1 MVADAQNMKDMRD
14 LRQWVCW
21 RSEERDGKP
30 TKVPYGPLTGRRADS
45 TDPQTWAGYQEAV
58 SACKEHGYGG
68 IGFVFTP
75 EDDLCGVDLDGC
87 LDPQTGEM
95 EPWARE
101 VIEELDSYAEIS
113 PSGTGVHILV
123 RGGLPEGRNR
133 KGAFEAYDRGRY
145 FTVTGKHLS
154 GTPRSIESRQEEL
167 EGVVRRV
174 FGEPSANGHG
184 APVTAP
190 GRADNGLPDAE
201 VVQKALAA
209 SKGERFARLWAGDTS
224 GYGSHSEADLA
235 LCGMLAF
242 WTGGDATRMDSL
254 FRRSGLYRK
263 KWDREDYRD
272 KTIAEALNGKTE
284 FYRAPKMVKL
294 ADGTEHRIED
304 IRPEEIGKL
313 LSGVVPE
320 EVSWLWPSWLA
331 LGKLALVDGDPG
343 LGKSAMTLDL
353 AARVSAGKPFPD
365 GAECGLAGVVLLS
378 AEDGLADTIRPRL
391 DAAGADTSRI
401 LSLATVPDENGHDRL
416 LSIPE
421 DIPLIEKGIRR
432 VGARLVVVDPLM
444 AFLSGDTN
452 SHRDQ
457 DVRRALAPLAGLA
470 ERTGAAVLV
479 VRHLNKAV
487 ANNPLYR
494 GGGSI
499 GIIGA
504 ARMAFVVGKDPQD
517 EDRRVV
523 APTKNNLA
531 MPPKSLMF
539 GLEEVQSGS
548 VRVNWLG
555 HSEVSAKDV
564 LATPQDQEH
573 ADARS
578 EAVEFLNDILADGPV
593 EASQIKEEA
602 EDAGISER
610 TLARAKKAL
619 GVVSYRE
626 GETGE
631 RGKGRWLWKLPVVDL
646 VDDDIKDAREPI
658 KDATSPL
665 NENGGILNHGGNA
678 EKEESRIDKPD
689 SLRMP
694 TTGEVLIKDANP
706 IKDARVPTLEDG
718 GSLNR
723 GEAETIKDANDGNLK
738 KCIHNHPGGKG
749 CYVCDPDH
757 PHRVKDGAKA

>member
-1 MVADAQNMKDMRD
+1 MVADTQNMRD
-14 LRQWVCW
+14 LRQWLCW

-30 TKVPYGPLTGRRADS
+30 TKIPYSPLTGQRASS
-45 TDPQTWAGYQEAV
+45 TTPETWAGYREAV
-58 SACKEHGYGG
+58 RACKEHGYGG
-68 IGFVFTP
+68 VGFVFTP

-87 LDPQTGEM
+87 LDPETGEM

-101 VIEELDSYAEIS
+101 VIEELDSYTEIS

-123 RGGLPEGRNR
+123 RGDLPKGRNR
-133 KGAFEAYDRGRY
+133 KGRFEAYDRGRY

-154 GTPRSIESRQEEL
+154 GTPQSIESRQEEL
-167 EGVVRRV
+167 RAVVRRV
-174 FGEPSANGHG
+174 FGEPSTNYGHG

-190 GRADNGLPDAE
+190 GRADNGLSDAE
-201 VVQKALAA
+201 VVRKALAA
-209 SKGERFARLWAGDTS
+209 SNGERFARLWTGDTS

-242 WTGGDATRMDSL
+242 WTGGDATRIAAL
-254 FRRSGLYRK
+254 FRQSSLYRK
-263 KWDREDYRD
+263 KWDRDDYRD
-272 KTIAEALNGKTE
+272 KTISEALKGRTE
-284 FYRAPKMVKL
+284 FYKPPHERLTVKL
-294 ADGTEHRIED
+294 ADGTQRRIEEL
-304 IRPEEIGKL
+304 RPEEIGRL
-313 LSGVVPE
+313 LSGVEPE

-353 AARVSAGKPFPD
+353 AARVSAGKPFPN
-365 GAECGLAGVVLLS
+365 GAECEPAGVVLLS

-401 LSLATVPDENGHDRL
+401 LTLATVPDEDGHDRL
-416 LSIPE
+416 VSIPE
-421 DIPLIEKGIRR
+421 DLGLIEKGIRR

-470 ERTGAAVLV
+470 ERTGASVLV
-479 VRHLNKAV
+479 VRHLNKAA

-517 EDRRVV
+517 ENRRVL
-523 APTKNNLA
+523 ASTKNNLA
-531 MPPKSLMF
+531 LPPKSLMF
-539 GLEEVQSGS
+539 GLEEAESGS

-555 HSEVSAKDV
+555 HSEVSAKDI

-578 EAVEFLNDILADGPV
+578 EAVEFLECVLADGPV
-593 EASQIKEEA
+593 PANRVKEEA
-602 EDAGISER
+602 EEAGISES
-610 TLARAKKAL
+610 TLKRAKKL
-619 GVVSYRE
+619 VGVITYRE
-626 GETGE
+626 NEAGEK
-631 RGKGRWLWKLPVVDL
+631 RGVGRWMWKLPVVEL
-646 VDDDIKDAREPI
+646 VEDGPQDDHVSVQGDQGAPK
-658 KDATSPL
+658 
-665 NENGGILNHGGNA
+665 ENGDPLEHDEGAKTRESPIGKPNVQGGQGLPSRGPSVQGGQGSNPTENGIL
-678 EKEESRIDKPD
+678 ER
-689 SLRMP
+689 
-694 TTGEVLIKDANP
+694 
-706 IKDARVPTLEDG
+706 
-718 GSLNR
+718 
-723 GEAETIKDANDGNLK
+723 
-738 KCIHNHPGGKG
+738 CIHGHPGGKG
-749 CYVCDPDH
+749 CYLCDPNH
-757 PHRVKDGAKA
+757 PHRLKEGAKT

>member
-1 MVADAQNMKDMRD
+1 MVADTRNMTD
-14 LRQWVCW
+14 LRQWLVW

-30 TKVPYGPLTGRRADS
+30 TKIPYSPLTGQRASS
-45 TDPQTWAGYQEAV
+45 TTPETWAGYREAV
-58 SACKEHGYGG
+58 RACEEHGYGG
-68 IGFVFTP
+68 VGFVFTP
-75 EDDLCGVDLDGC
+75 EDDLCGVDLDSC
-87 LDPQTGEM
+87 LDPETGEI
-95 EPWARE
+95 EGWARE
-101 VIEELDSYAEIS
+101 IIEELDSYAEIS
-113 PSGTGVHILV
+113 PSGTGVHVLV
-123 RGGLPEGRNR
+123 RGELPEGRNR
-133 KGAFEAYDRGRY
+133 KGRFEAYDRGRY
-145 FTVTGKHLS
+145 FTVTGKHLP
-154 GTPRSIESRQEEL
+154 GTPRSIEGRQEEL

-174 FGEPSANGHG
+174 FGEESADGNG

-190 GRADNGLPDAE
+190 GRADNGLPDE
-201 VVQKALAA
+201 GVVRKALSA
-209 SKGERFARLWAGDTS
+209 SNGERFARLWAGDTS

-242 WTGGDATRMDSL
+242 WTGGDAARIDAL
-254 FRRSGLYRK
+254 FRQSGLYRK
-263 KWDREDYRD
+263 KWDRDDYRG
-272 KTIAEALNGKTE
+272 KTISEALKGRTE
-284 FYRAPKMVKL
+284 FYTPPHERLTVKL
-294 ADGTEHRIED
+294 ADGTERKIGEL
-304 IRPEEIGKL
+304 RPEEIGKL
-313 LSGVVPE
+313 LSGVEPE

-353 AARVSAGKPFPD
+353 AARVSAGKAFPD
-365 GAECGLAGVVLLS
+365 GAGCEPAGVVLLS

-401 LSLATVPDENGHDRL
+401 LALATVPDEDGHDRL

-421 DIPLIEKGIRR
+421 DLGLVEKGIRR

-444 AFLSGDTN
+444 AFLSGETN

-470 ERTGAAVLV
+470 ERTGASVLV
-479 VRHLNKAV
+479 VRHLNKAA

-531 MPPKSLMF
+531 MPPESLMF
-539 GLEEVQSGS
+539 GLEEAEGGS

-555 HSEVSAKDV
+555 RSELSARDI

-578 EAVEFLNDILADGPV
+578 EAVEFLSEVLADGPV
-593 EASQIKEEA
+593 AASRVKEEA

-610 TLARAKKAL
+610 TLARAKKTL
-619 GVVSYRE
+619 GVMSYRE
-626 GETGE
+626 GETGG
-631 RGKGRWLWKLPVVDL
+631 RGKGQWLWKLPVVD
-646 VDDDIKDAREPI
+646 VVDDIKDVRAPIKDAKGRQEKNGGSLNHGEGVEEAESRIGKPSALRMPTTEEKPI
-658 KDATSPL
+658 KDATPIKDARL
-665 NENGGILNHGGNA
+665 PTLENGGILN
-678 EKEESRIDKPD
+678 
-689 SLRMP
+689 
-694 TTGEVLIKDANP
+694 
-706 IKDARVPTLEDG
+706 
-718 GSLNR
+718 R
-723 GEAETIKDANDGNLK
+723 GEAESIKAANRGSLK
-738 KCIHNHPGGKG
+738 KCIHNRPGGKG
-749 CYVCDPDH
+749 CYLCDPNH
-757 PHRVKDGAKA
+757 PYRREKGGA